1 MQGSALP
8 LKYCLAIFQLE
19 TPPMHPY
26 IYPHGIVGAKITE
39 LET

>member
-8 LKYCLAIFQLE
+8 LKYCLAISQLE
-19 TPPMHPY
+19 IPPMHPY
-26 IYPHGIVGAKITE
+26 MYTHGIVRAKITE